1 MNVYLLK
8 NFNNYYNRKIKFYSK
23 IDDYE
28 DYFIDI
34 TGEGAG
40 YTSYN
45 FNPNDGVNTSI
56 VIGKGEWIDIPD
68 YCIVQNPS
76 TGEIDSRW
84 YVIECDRTRGG
95 QYNLTL
101 RRDLLADY
109 WNNVINAD
117 TYIEK
122 ATINDDSVFI
132 YNNEQLAVNQIK
144 TRQTELI
151 DNSSSA
157 WLVGYLSSKQDSDI
171 TITASKPIDYNISV
185 PNINQWEY
193 YKYSNLAPSSEKENA
208 CTQLSSANLKVQI
221 ANYLQPGEATNI
233 FNYNLTG
240 SGNPYITNGTV
251 YDKSKLELYFD
262 KQKANP
268 SDINNAMQEISSQ
281 LQKENILNLA
291 KEQSNYF
298 DYYTV
303 YNAINGQIIYDQ
315 ANDKYYSISVRSL
328 DAPALSYKPT
338 VTSQQDLDLV
348 SYVLGNRVSID
359 YQNKADVFLTNGAIR
374 RSQNLGTRAETS
386 FEVILAV
393 KDLKINLE
401 EVFGVTSTLTIP
413 TSVKTLKDAPYKM
426 FCMPYK
432 IGGDFAFIKG
442 NEVYTMNKDT
452 SMAIMTKLV
461 SELSGGSVLYDAQIL
476 PYCPCKDYINQFNNF
491 SFDTL
496 ISGELPE
503 EGVDYVLVKGKDEVI
518 QGFIMFCDYASFNTV
533 VNETIHINNVKISNE
548 CDKYRICSPN
558 FNGAFEFNAAK
569 NGGVQGFN
577 VTCTY
582 KPYSPYIKVA
592 PSFGNLYGKNFK
604 DPRGLICGGDFGLPL
619 LNDRWA
625 TYEINNKNYLNS
637 FNRQI
642 ENMEVQQ
649 KYQRVG
655 DIVGSITGTIS
666 GAATGALS
674 GAMMGGGVGA
684 IAGGVVGGVSSAAG
698 GVADILINEQLRT
711 EAIDYTKD
719 QFNYSLQN
727 IQALPYTLS
736 RVSSLTADNTIFP
749 VLEYYTC
756 KEEEKEAF
764 ANKIAYNGMTLM
776 CIGKIKDYIN
786 NTWSYKNKIFSKGY
800 VKGQLIRLEETGIN
814 EEFHLVKEISNELY
828 KGVYIEIWE

>member
-1 MNVYLLK
+1 MNLYIFK
-8 NFNNYYNRKIKFYSK
+8 YNNYYNRIVK
-23 IDDYE
+23 YE
-28 DYFIDI
+28 DTLADYGQYIHLIQNVKDF
-34 TGEGAG
+34 
-40 YTSYN
+40 S
-45 FNPNDGVNTSI
+45 PNDGVNTSHVFGSPALNYDGSGDY
-56 VIGKGEWIDIPD
+56 VIYTDEYDNII
-68 YCIVQNPS
+68 
-76 TGEIDSRW
+76 SRW
-84 YVIECDRTRGG
+84 FLIETKFTRAG
-95 QYNLTL
+95 QWNLTL
-101 RRDLLADY
+101 RRDLLVDY
-109 WNNVINAD
+109 LEDIIDAD

-122 ATINDDSVFI
+122 AIVPDTDPLIFNS
-132 YNNEQLAVNQIK
+132 EQLAVNQIK

-157 WLVGYLSSKQDSDI
+157 WLVGYLSAKQPDDI

-193 YKYSNLAPSSEKENA
+193 YKYSNLAPSGEKETA
-208 CTQLSSANLKVQI
+208 YTQLSSANLKVQI

-251 YDKSKLELYFD
+251 HDKSKLELYFD
-262 KQKANP
+262 NQKANS
-268 SDINNAMQEISSQ
+268 SDINKAMQEISSQ
-281 LQKENILNLA
+281 LQKENIVNLA
-291 KEQSNYF
+291 KGQYNYF

-303 YNAINGQIIYDQ
+303 YNAINGQVIYDQ

-328 DAPALSYKPT
+328 DAPALNYKPT

-386 FEVILAV
+386 FQVILAV

-476 PYCPCKDYINQFNNF
+476 PYCPCKEYINQFNNF

-496 ISGELPE
+496 ISGELPKE
-503 EGVDYVLVKGKDEVI
+503 DIDYVLVKGKNEVV

-533 VNETIHINNVKISNE
+533 INEPIHINNVKISNE

-582 KPYSPYIKVA
+582 RPYSPYIKVA

-604 DPRGLICGGDFGLPL
+604 DPRGLICGGEFGLPL
-619 LNDRWA
+619 ASDQWA
-625 TYEINNKNYLNS
+625 TYEINNKNYLNA

-649 KYQRVG
+649 KYQRIG
-655 DIVGSITGTIS
+655 DIASAISGTLS
-666 GAATGALS
+666 GAASGALAGS
-674 GAMMGGGVGA
+674 MMGGA
-684 IAGGVVGGVSSAAG
+684 IAGGVVGGVASAAG
-698 GVADILINEQLRT
+698 GVADIFMNEQLRN

-719 QFNYSLQN
+719 QFNYSLEN

-736 RVSSLTADNTIFP
+736 RVSSFTKDNTIFP
-749 VLEYYTC
+749 ILEYYTC
-756 KEEEKEAF
+756 TLREKVAM
-764 ANKIAYNGMTLM
+764 ANKIAYNGMTVM
-776 CIGKIKDYIN
+776 AIGKIKDYLEYS
-786 NTWSYKNKIFSKGY
+786 WSYTYRNEKGGTSTIGSKGY
-800 VKGQLIRLEETGIN
+800 IKGKIIRMQDLEDEY
-814 EEFHLVKEISNELY
+814 HLVKEIANEIN
-828 KGVYIEIWE
+828 KGVYF